1 MSNIFTLIKEP
12 EENPSNLLNSY
23 RQQNIIMQKMRM
35 LHTAFDGIKLNHWND
50 TDREL
55 PDILA
60 GSICEFEGR
69 LFETDSIIKLYD
81 NINNKDDLRY
91 IKLVIH
97 RDNEDS
103 NNDYLTAEIASG
115 SSKGNEDFPNYDYDN
130 RGFYVKDE
138 NNIIKEK
145 YLRLSMKYDA
155 NLGGYVDKKYWNI
168 NDFQRKGLTLKR
180 KTVTFEAGEHEFDF
194 PDDVH
199 SITVHLVSAGGGG
212 AGLVLQGW
220 GQAIEKQHGTAG
232 GDSKVVIADKDIVIC
247 KGGGGGT
254 VDTTDGSAA
263 ASEMR
268 QTGGA
273 GGAVTFDNV
282 MQNLVE
288 YRNGSVGLTEK
299 KYYTQTGHNGGA
311 LIHNTLCFGGY
322 GGRGNYISNNDPNN
336 VFSNKGGAGG
346 GAGSCAVIT
355 LNRSVLNGAKK
366 VKIIV
371 GSGGVSG
378 DRTKDVE
385 ETKGQDGSALIEYMQ
400 K

>member
-1 MSNIFTLIKEP
+1 MFNVIKEP
-12 EENPSNLLNSY
+12 SENPSNLLDSY

-69 LFETDSIIKLYD
+69 LFETNENIKLHDSVPAGTD
-81 NINNKDDLRY
+81 NTTDSNKDLRY

-115 SSKGNEDFPNYDYDN
+115 SSKESEDFPNYDYDN

-212 AGLVLQGW
+212 
-220 GQAIEKQHGTAG
+220 
-232 GDSKVVIADKDIVIC
+232 
-247 KGGGGGT
+247 T

-263 ASEMR
+263 TSEMR

-299 KYYTQTGHNGGA
+299 KYYTQTGHNGGV

>member
-1 MSNIFTLIKEP
+1 MFKLIKEP

-55 PDILA
+55 PNILA

-69 LFETDSIIKLYD
+69 LFETNENIKLID
-81 NINNKDDLRY
+81 NITDVKEDLRF
-91 IKLVIH
+91 IKLVIV
-97 RDNEDS
+97 RDVDNKD
-103 NNDYLTAEIASG
+103 NDYLRAEIAGGYSEML
-115 SSKGNEDFPNYDYDN
+115 GNRFPDYDYDN
-130 RGFYVKDE
+130 RGFYVKDD

-212 AGLVLQGW
+212 
-220 GQAIEKQHGTAG
+220 
-232 GDSKVVIADKDIVIC
+232 
-247 KGGGGGT
+247 T

-263 ASEMR
+263 TSEMR

>member
-12 EENPSNLLNSY
+12 EENLSNLLDSY
-23 RQQNIIMQKMRM
+23 RLQNIIMQKMRM

-103 NNDYLTAEIASG
+103 NNDYLTVAIASG
-115 SSKGNEDFPNYDYDN
+115 SSKESEDFPAYDYEN
-130 RGFYVKDE
+130 RGFYVKDD

-220 GQAIEKQHGTAG
+220 GQAIEKQYGAAG

-263 ASEMR
+263 TSEMR

-299 KYYTQTGHNGGA
+299 KYYTQTGHNGGV